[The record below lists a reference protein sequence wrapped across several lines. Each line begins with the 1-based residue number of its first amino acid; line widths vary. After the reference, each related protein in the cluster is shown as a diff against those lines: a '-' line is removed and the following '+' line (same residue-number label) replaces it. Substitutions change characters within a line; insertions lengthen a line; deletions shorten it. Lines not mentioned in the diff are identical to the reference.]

1 MDVTRLSPL
10 RGRKDVRAWWSE
22 HVQAE
27 QRSGQ
32 TPVEYCRAR
41 GIDPKYL
48 ALWKRKLM
56 EAPVA
61 SGRDEPPR
69 LVPVVVRSERA
80 RSSATEANAAS
91 AAVAVRLDLGNGM
104 SVSLEVASGA
114 LVGLMRE
121 LAAVRC

>member
-1 MDVTRLSPL
+1 MDVTRLSPS
-10 RGRKDVRAWWSE
+10 RRREDVRAWWSV
-22 HVQAE
+22 HVQAQ

-32 TPVEYCRAR
+32 TPVEYCQAR

-61 SGRDEPPR
+61 SERNEPPR

-80 RSSATEANAAS
+80 MSSPTRVSAAS
-91 AAVAVRLDLGNGM
+91 AAVAIRLNLGNGM

-114 LVGLMRE
+114 LVTLVRE
-121 LAAVRC
+121 LAAV